1 MSGQQNTFSTNFPEP
16 NTTPPKDMAVYRN
29 IAKISSE
36 STVFRRVLW
45 TGRNSQLVLMTIP
58 VGGDIGEEI
67 HTVDQHLNF
76 LSGQALA
83 QVNGKEE
90 TVGAGDVV
98 IVPAGAKHQ
107 FINKGNVPLV
117 LTTVYAP
124 AEHKETTVHQT
135 KEEGDELEEAGKDEP
150 PEWAQDLHQKAA

>member
-1 MSGQQNTFSTNFPEP
+1 
-16 NTTPPKDMAVYRN
+16 
-29 IAKISSE
+29 
-36 STVFRRVLW
+36 
-45 TGRNSQLVLMTIP
+45 MTIP

-76 LSGQALA
+76 ISGQALA

-90 TVGAGDVV
+90 MVAAGDVV

-107 FINKGNVPLV
+107 FINRGEGPLV

-124 AEHKETTVHQT
+124 AEHKETTVHET
-135 KEEGDELEEAGKDEP
+135 KEEGDRLEEEGKDEP
-150 PEWAQDLHQKAA
+150 PSWASDLHKTDDGSGS